1 MAASEKKQQRGGVIP
16 YYINDGEIQMM
27 FMQPSNPKFGGKSF
41 QIAKG
46 KIEDNETPQE
56 GAFREAKEE
65 LGLFGPNVEFPNTL
79 GQFGNVHMYI
89 AKIKDPDMFGD
100 TTFETQATTWWTPEE
115 FQSKG
120 RSWQK
125 PIVKAAARKIARLE
139 NLDGQRDKKTPAVDR
154 PSGPSI

>member
-1 MAASEKKQQRGGVIP
+1 MATEKQERGGVIP
-16 YYINDGEIQMM
+16 YYIKDGEIQMM
-27 FMQPSNPKFGGKSF
+27 FMQPSNPKFGGTSF

-46 KIEDNETPQE
+46 KIEKDESPQE

-79 GQFGNVHMYI
+79 GQFGNVHIFI
-89 AKIKDPDMFGD
+89 AKIKDPNMFGD
-100 TTFETQATTWWTPEE
+100 TTFETQATTWYTPEE

-120 RSWQK
+120 RSWQR

-139 NLDGQRDKKTPAVDR
+139 NLDGQRNKKTPTLDR
-154 PSGPSI
+154 RSSTSL

>member
-1 MAASEKKQQRGGVIP
+1 MTANEKKQERGGVIP
-16 YYINDGEIQMM
+16 YYIKDGEILMM
-27 FMQPSNPKFGGKSF
+27 FMQPSNPKFGGPKF

-46 KIEDNETPQE
+46 KIEDGESPQE

-89 AKIKDPDMFGD
+89 AKIKDPKMFGD
-100 TTFETQATTWWTPEE
+100 TTDETQATTWWTPED
-115 FQSKG
+115 FASKG

-139 NLDGQRDKKTPAVDR
+139 KLDERNKKAPTLDR
-154 PSGPSI
+154 RSAESL